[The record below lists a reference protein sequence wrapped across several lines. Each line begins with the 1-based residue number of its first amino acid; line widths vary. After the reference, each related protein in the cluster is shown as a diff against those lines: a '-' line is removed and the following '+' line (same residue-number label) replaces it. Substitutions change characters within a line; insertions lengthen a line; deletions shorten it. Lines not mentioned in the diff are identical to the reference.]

1 MSRYLLFLLLLPL
14 SLAFAGCATQKNSN
28 LNAPLL
34 RPNYSP
40 FLGYQMN
47 PNFLGDGRPIAD
59 QLPSVGAP
67 APLLTIAPEAIGFL
81 GNGTVR
87 LSQDEDGTTRIRNM
101 GRGEF
106 GIDQLKTAYQTQV
119 SGDRINELTS
129 LLTSSSCL
137 LEPTSKKAAFLP
149 R

>member
-14 SLAFAGCATQKNSN
+14 SLAFAGCATQMHSN
-28 LNAPLL
+28 LNDPLL
-34 RPNYSP
+34 RANYSP
-40 FLGYQMN
+40 FLGYQMSQN
-47 PNFLGDGRPIAD
+47 YLGDGRPIAN
-59 QLPSVGAP
+59 QLPSVSAP

-87 LSQDEDGTTRIRNM
+87 LSQDEDGTTRIRNI

-106 GIDQLKTAYQTQV
+106 GIDQLKMAYQTQLL
-119 SGDRINELTS
+119 GERINELTS

-137 LEPTSKKAAFLP
+137 LDPTSKKTALLP
-149 R
+149 Q

>member
-1 MSRYLLFLLLLPL
+1 L
-14 SLAFAGCATQKNSN
+14 Q
-28 LNAPLL
+28 APLL
-34 RPNYSP
+34 RSNYSP
-40 FLGYQMN
+40 FLGHQMSQDY
-47 PNFLGDGRPIAD
+47 LGDGRPLAD

-81 GNGTVR
+81 GNGTVH
-87 LSQDEDGTTRIRNM
+87 LSQDKDGTTRIRNM

-106 GIDQLKTAYQTQV
+106 GIDQLKMGFQTRLV
-119 SGDRINELTS
+119 GERINELTS

-137 LEPTSKKAAFLP
+137 VEPTSKKTAFLP